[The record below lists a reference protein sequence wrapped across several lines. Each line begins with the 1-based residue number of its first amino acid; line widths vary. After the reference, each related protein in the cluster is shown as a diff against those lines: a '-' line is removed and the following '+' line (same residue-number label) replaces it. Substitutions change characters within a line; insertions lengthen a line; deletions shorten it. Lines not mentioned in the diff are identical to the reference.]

1 MKYENVI
8 IGFGPAGIGLAL
20 KLKNS
25 IVLESSDRV
34 GGLCK
39 SYNYKSTTFDI
50 GGHSFHT
57 PHKEVVK
64 LLQKNTKIFYQKR
77 NAKCFL
83 DNQIID
89 YPFQK
94 NFSQLKNKKISIEC
108 KKGLLNANPNKK
120 NYLSFIN
127 SNFGKGISKYFMLP
141 YNTKLWGS
149 KLNRMSTTWT
159 SERIADP
166 SKKEKFKIS
175 GGKRKPLQSDTKIG
189 YPLNGGFQEF
199 FVNLSKDVLSDVKY
213 NQKIIKINLEKKII
227 ILSNNK
233 KIYFENLVSTIP
245 ITELLKLIIGCP
257 KKILKKSQ
265 KLEHLSLFL
274 IVAIIKGK
282 VNSSIQRIYSS
293 EKKYNPGKIALN
305 HNSSDHLRK
314 KKNHAI
320 MGEISYGKNKQ
331 KPKNVKNNFYRFL
344 KDAKII
350 RSRTEI
356 LDFVTKDIKY
366 SYPVPTH
373 GKQDIINDIKVWLK
387 KHSVYTVGR
396 FAEWDYINSD
406 EAINRGLNLG
416 DSLSKLKK

>member
-8 IGFGPAGIGLAL
+8 IGFGPAGIGVAL

-64 LLQKNTKIFYQKR
+64 LLQKNTKIFRQKR

-83 DNQIID
+83 NNQIID

-94 NFSQLKNKKISIEC
+94 NFSQLKNKKIAIEC
-108 KKGLLNANPNKK
+108 KKGLSNAKPNKK
-120 NYLSFIN
+120 NYLTFIE

-141 YNTKLWGS
+141 YNTKLWGK

-159 SERIADP
+159 SERVADP
-166 SKKEKFKIS
+166 NKKEKFQSS
-175 GGKRKPLQSDTKIG
+175 GGKRKPLQSDTKVG
-189 YPLNGGFQEF
+189 YPQNGGFQEF
-199 FVNLSKDVLSDVKY
+199 FVNLSRNVLSDVKY
-213 NQKIIKINLEKKII
+213 RQKIKQINLEKKNI

-233 KIYFENLVSTIP
+233 KIFFENLISTMP
-245 ITELLKLIIGCP
+245 ITEFLKLIKECP
-257 KKILKKSQ
+257 KKIIKKSK
-265 KLEHLSLFL
+265 KLEHLSLLL

-282 VNSSIQRIYSS
+282 VNSPIQRIYSS

-305 HNSSDHLRK
+305 HNSSNNLRK
-314 KKNHAI
+314 TKNHAI

-331 KPKNVKNNFYRFL
+331 KPKNVKNDFFRFL
-344 KDAKII
+344 KDTKII
-350 RSRTEI
+350 NNKKQI
-356 LDFVTKDIKY
+356 LDFVIKDIKY

-373 GKQDIINDIKVWLK
+373 DKKNIIDDIKGWLK
-387 KHSVYTVGR
+387 KYSVRTVGR

-406 EAINRGLNLG
+406 EALKRGLDIGNQI
-416 DSLSKLKK
+416 SKK